1 MAHVIRSIAAFLIK
15 TARYAII
22 MFLILGVYPMMFI
35 NYCLIDHPEK
45 VSDELKA
52 AAEEIRLGYI
62 KSGSFKP

>member
-1 MAHVIRSIAAFLIK
+1 
-15 TARYAII
+15 